1 MKIGIALPQMGSQ
14 ISPAFLIRLAQ
25 EAEQLGYAS
34 LWVGERLLRPRRY
47 VPFGYPP
54 TAMPDYFKNI
64 FDPLETLAYVAAV
77 TRRINL
83 GASVIVPFWHVPV
96 VLARRLATLDHFSGG
111 RLLVG
116 LGQGWLEEEFQA
128 ANVPLRR
135 RGSGL
140 EDYLGALR
148 ACWGPDPV
156 SYNGRWYRI
165 AESDIGPKP
174 LQPAGPPVLF
184 GVGSPAA
191 LRRAA
196 RLADGINPIV
206 INWKGLESLLNTY
219 RTLVREAG
227 RDPQQLLIV
236 VRSNGVMSLSAPLPE
251 PRLPLSGSLEQLRQ
265 DILRLAELG
274 VRHIFFDPAASSF
287 TERELLELL
296 PRLFRIAAG
305 G

>member
-1 MKIGIALPQMGSQ
+1 MEIGIALPQMGPQ
-14 ISPAFLIRLAQ
+14 ISPAFLLRVAQ

-54 TAMPDYFKNI
+54 TAMPDYFNCI

-77 TRRINL
+77 TRRIKL
-83 GASVIVPFWHVPV
+83 GTSVIVPFWHVPV
-96 VLARRLATLDHFSGG
+96 VLARRLATLDYFSQG

-135 RGSGL
+135 RGNGL

-156 SYNGRWYRI
+156 SYDGRWYRI
-165 AESDIGPKP
+165 AEADIGPKP
-174 LQPAGPPVLF
+174 LQPGGPPVLF
-184 GVGSPAA
+184 GVGSRAA

-196 RLADGINPIV
+196 RLADGINPIM
-206 INWKGLESLLNTY
+206 IDWKGLEWLLGTY
-219 RTLVREAG
+219 HTLVREAG
-227 RDPQQLLIV
+227 RDPQHMVIV
-236 VRSNGVMSLSAPLPE
+236 VRSNGVMSLSAPSPE
-251 PRLPLSGSLEQLRQ
+251 PRLPLSGSLEQIRQ
-265 DILRLAELG
+265 DIPRLAELG
-274 VRHIFFDPAASSF
+274 VGHVFFDPVASSF
-287 TERELLELL
+287 TESELLELL
-296 PRLFRIAAG
+296 ARLRRAATG
-305 G
+305 E